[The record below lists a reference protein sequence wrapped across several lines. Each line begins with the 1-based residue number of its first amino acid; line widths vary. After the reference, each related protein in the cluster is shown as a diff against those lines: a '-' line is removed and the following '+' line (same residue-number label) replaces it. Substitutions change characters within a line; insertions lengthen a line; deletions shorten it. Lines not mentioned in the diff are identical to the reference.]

1 MKQSLRSKKLFLGMM
16 GFSILLIIA
25 GFLLISGVF
34 DKYDTLEKQNVDSQL
49 MRLTRSVDRSIE
61 SYLGRYMENLIHTT
75 EHDNM
80 QEAERLWLET
90 GTEELWI
97 SKIRT
102 SLLSSSEGFAAV
114 LLMDGD
120 DILISTD
127 KGQDYYFPEQEESEG
142 DVTIRPCLDR
152 EGVLYLA
159 FVRETKRDLKYAA
172 LVDMR
177 DFYQRAAGDIVV
189 LQENQIMLM
198 DIYGQMFVHKTN
210 DTIHIDRIVDMKE
223 SDGEYEALCLMQ
235 EQQERGES
243 GTLLYEATSYST
255 GESYSARMVTIPAGA
270 ENNGYFAVGV
280 SVNYDQEILP
290 LKIAAIHIAA
300 AGAVVVLGIAFLLI
314 LLFQTMQKTQRSL
327 QEIKIL
333 QEKNAAMEELN
344 RQTQKLAH
352 HQRLEIMGMLTSGI
366 AHEFNNM
373 LTPIMGYSMMI
384 LEKLP
389 QDDTELY
396 DEVLEIYQMSAK
408 AKTVISRLS
417 DLSRKNASTV
427 FKMIPIDELVRRM
440 ISAAKSARPNQV
452 DVQLELKCPEA
463 QIFGNETQLSQL
475 LLNLILNSYHAMEE
489 NGGTLEIMT
498 DAEEESIYVT
508 VRDNGYGISK
518 ENLPHI
524 FDPFFTTKEAGKGT
538 GLGMAIVAQV
548 VEEHQGKIHVES
560 VEHEGTAITVEF
572 PVSQNQTNEE
582 ESRH

>member
-1 MKQSLRSKKLFLGMM
+1 MKQSLQSKKLFLGMT
-16 GFSILLIIA
+16 GFSILFIIV
-25 GFLLISGVF
+25 GFLLISRVF
-34 DKYDTLEKQNVDSQL
+34 DNYDMLVKQNVDSQL
-49 MRLTRSVDRSIE
+49 MRLTRAVDRSVE
-61 SYLGRYMENLIHTT
+61 SYLGRYVENLIHTT
-75 EHDNM
+75 EHDDM
-80 QEAERLWLET
+80 QEAEILWLET
-90 GTEELWI
+90 GSEELWI

-102 SLLSSSEGFAAV
+102 GLLSSSEGFASV

-127 KGQDYYFPEQEESEG
+127 KGQDYYFPEQEKSEG
-142 DVTIRPCLDR
+142 DITIRPCLGR
-152 EGVLYLA
+152 EGAVYLA
-159 FVRETKRDLKYAA
+159 FVRETERNLQYAA

-177 DFYQRAAGDIVV
+177 DFYQKVAGDIVV
-189 LQENQIMLM
+189 LQENQIMLL
-198 DIYGQMFVHKTN
+198 DIYGQMFVHKKN
-210 DTIHIDRIVDMKE
+210 DTVHIDRVLDIKE
-223 SDGEYEALCLMQ
+223 SDGEYEELCFMKA
-235 EQQERGES
+235 QQAQGES
-243 GTLLYEATSYST
+243 GTLLYDAASYST

-270 ENNGYFAVGV
+270 ENNGFFSVGV

-290 LKIAAIHIAA
+290 LKITAIRMAA
-300 AGAVVVLGIAFLLI
+300 AGGVLVLGIAFLLI
-314 LLFQTMQKTQRSL
+314 LLLQTMQKTQRTM
-327 QEIKIL
+327 QEIQIL

-344 RQTQKLAH
+344 RRTQKLAH

-427 FKMIPIDELVRRM
+427 FKMIPMDDLIRRM

-452 DVQLELKCPEA
+452 DIQLELKCPEV
-463 QIFGNETQLSQL
+463 QILGNETQLSQL
-475 LLNLILNSYHAMEE
+475 LLNLILNSYHALEE
-489 NGGTLEIMT
+489 KGGTLEIIT
-498 DAEEESIYVT
+498 DAEEEYIYVT
-508 VRDNGYGISK
+508 VRDNGYGIS
-518 ENLPHI
+518 EANLPHI

-548 VEEHQGKIHVES
+548 VEEHRGQIHVES
-560 VEHEGTAITVEF
+560 VENEGTSITVKF
-572 PVSQNQTNEE
+572 PLSKNQSIEE
-582 ESRH
+582 E

>member
-1 MKQSLRSKKLFLGMM
+1 MKKLLRSKRLSHVMM
-16 GFSILLIIA
+16 GVSVLLIMV
-25 GFLLISGVF
+25 GFLLISQVF
-34 DKYDTLEKQNVDSQL
+34 DKYDMLVKQNVDRQL
-49 MRLTRSVDRSIE
+49 LRLTRAVDRSIE
-61 SYLGRYMENLIHTT
+61 SYLDRYVDNLIYTA
-75 EHDNM
+75 DNEDIK
-80 QEAERLWLET
+80 EAESLWLEH
-90 GTEELWI
+90 GTEELWT

-102 SLLSSSEGFAAV
+102 SLLSPSEGFAAV
-114 LLMDGD
+114 LLMNDT
-120 DILISTD
+120 DILISTVKQKD
-127 KGQDYYFPEQEESEG
+127 FYFPPQEQNEG
-142 DVTIRPCLDR
+142 EISIRLCLDR
-152 EGVLYLA
+152 EGGIYLA
-159 FVRETKRDLKYAA
+159 FVKETERDLQYAA

-177 DFYQRAAGDIVV
+177 DFYQKVAGDIVV

-198 DIYGQMFVHKTN
+198 DIYGQMFVHKKN
-210 DTIHIDRIVDMKE
+210 DTIHIDRIADMKE

-235 EQQERGES
+235 EQQERGKS
-243 GTLLYEATSYST
+243 GTLLYDATSYST
-255 GESYSARMVTIPAGA
+255 GESYSARMVTIPAGT
-270 ENNGYFAVGV
+270 ESNGYFAVGV
-280 SVNYDQEILP
+280 SLNYDQEILP
-290 LKIAAIHIAA
+290 LKMTAIRMVA
-300 AGAVVVLGIAFLLI
+300 AGGVLVLGIVFLLI
-314 LLFQTMQKTQRSL
+314 LLIQTMRKSQRTL
-327 QEIKIL
+327 KEIEIL

-417 DLSRKNASTV
+417 DLSRKNAGTV
-427 FKMIPIDELVRRM
+427 FKMVSIDELVRRM

-452 DVQLELKCPEA
+452 DVQLELKCPQA

-475 LLNLILNSYHAMEE
+475 LLNLILNSYHALEE
-489 NGGTLEIMT
+489 KGGTLEIMT
-498 DAEEESIYVT
+498 DADEESIHVT
-508 VRDNGYGISK
+508 VRDNGYGISE

-560 VEHEGTAITVEF
+560 VENEGTSITVKF
-572 PVSQNQTNEE
+572 PISKNQTNEE
-582 ESRH
+582 E